1 MAGDLQ
7 SLALE
12 KVELLSSRL
21 KELLTSGQGYVRA
34 QFGVDLGL
42 KPELYPTWVILST
55 AAFGL
60 LLLLSVSWA
69 AVCGGLLA
77 GKKRRSPVNK
87 DSGEPVKAEVNNK
100 SIKPEEHKK
109 KSRKKTP
116 EKKTQ
121 SNGQPVVVAHEEVK
135 QTAAVSIT
143 SQIKAAKVCEVQAP
157 VQVKKNKKKAK
168 PDVKPAQQLSI
179 NDGKEPDEGAWE
191 TKVSNREKRQQRRKE
206 KGSEDSGSSGG
217 AENPKTHVEVA
228 VVTATTKKN
237 RGNYESQ
244 HSRTTT
250 KGEAASG
257 AASITWREEPSV
269 NGGGWSDVSSKIRGP
284 MGSVEATKWTPIP
297 AATRYRP
304 QNDPQPWAQEAHAWS
319 SVDGQKKNMSLPVL
333 GRNPKD
339 SELQWKN
346 RPGVDDEWSG
356 FNVTAATDPSS
367 DWSAPVEHWGNYEE
381 PPVLVA
387 AASLQKDQ
395 TVPIKILEEDKDN
408 EDPSET
414 ATSKKKR
421 KKKKKTEEEL
431 KSDPQMLNT
440 AAVGA
445 ANKTHELSVLQ
456 STSKT
461 TSISSS
467 PQKKC
472 EPTAELHKPSQ
483 KKKARRET

>member
-12 KVELLSSRL
+12 KAELLSSRL
-21 KELLTSGQGYVRA
+21 KELLTSGQSYVRA

-55 AAFGL
+55 AAVGL

-69 AVCGGLLA
+69 AVCGGLLT

-87 DSGEPVKAEVNNK
+87 GSCEPVKADVNDQ
-100 SIKPEEHKK
+100 SIKPEEYKK
-109 KSRKKTP
+109 KSKKKTP

-121 SNGQPVVVAHEEVK
+121 SNGQPVVVAQGEVK
-135 QTAAVSIT
+135 QTVAVSIT

-168 PDVKPAQQLSI
+168 PDVKPAQQLSS
-179 NDGKEPDEGAWE
+179 NDGKERDEGAWE

-217 AENPKTHVEVA
+217 AEAPKSRVEA
-228 VVTATTKKN
+228 PVVTATAKKN
-237 RGNYESQ
+237 RGNHESQ

-250 KGEAASG
+250 KGDASG
-257 AASITWREEPSV
+257 AVSITWREEPSV
-269 NGGGWSDVSSKIRGP
+269 DGGGWSGGSLKIGGP
-284 MGSVEATKWTPIP
+284 MASVEGTKWTPTP
-297 AATRYRP
+297 AATRFRP
-304 QNDPQPWAQEAHAWS
+304 QNEPQPWAQEAQAAWGG
-319 SVDGQKKNMSLPVL
+319 VDGPIKNMSFPVL

-346 RPGVDDEWSG
+346 RPDVGDEWSG
-356 FNVTAATDPSS
+356 FNAMAAADPSS
-367 DWSAPVEHWGNYEE
+367 DWNAPAEHWGNYEE
-381 PPVLVA
+381 PSVLVA

-395 TVPIKILEEDKDN
+395 TVPIKISEEDKD
-408 EDPSET
+408 EDSSGT

-440 AAVGA
+440 APVVGA
-445 ANKTHELSVLQ
+445 AADPVLH
-456 STSKT
+456 STSKNA
-461 TSISSS
+461 SISSS
-467 PQKKC
+467 PQKKS
-472 EPTAELHKPSQ
+472 EPTAAPQKPSQ